1 MPLPLLKVRAFITL
15 MRPHQYSKNLFIFA
29 PAFFGFGQYDLGA
42 VALDLLVAF
51 CGFCLIASGI
61 YAINDCLDAKLD
73 ALHPSKA
80 SRPVAS
86 GAISPLL
93 AYIFGIALILLGG
106 GAYMIMSKDLEASA
120 LLSLYAPIII
130 YIVLNLAYCLYLKHI
145 AIVDVFCI
153 ASGFVL
159 RLWVGALVIA
169 IGLSHWIVITTF
181 LLAVFLAL
189 AKRRDDILLL
199 ESGTKVRKNID
210 GYNRAFLDIAMGISA
225 SLVMVAYIFYSI
237 DESVNERL
245 HTHNLYL
252 TAVFVLLGIFRYMQI
267 TFVLQKSSSPSKIL
281 LHDRFLQL
289 VILAWLA
296 SFIIIGF
303 WR

>member
-1 MPLPLLKVRAFITL
+1 MPLLTQINAFITL

-29 PAFFGFGQYDLGA
+29 PAFFGFGQYELGA
-42 VALDLLVAF
+42 VALDLCIAF
-51 CGFCLIASGI
+51 CGFCLVASGI

-80 SRPVAS
+80 ARPIAS
-86 GAISPLL
+86 GLISPALGY
-93 AYIFGIALILLGG
+93 AFGIALLLIGG
-106 GAYMIMSKDLEASA
+106 GAYMIVGRDLEASS
-120 LLSLYAPIII
+120 LLHLYAPLLIYIII
-130 YIVLNLAYCLYLKHI
+130 NLAYCLYLKHI

-159 RLWVGALVIA
+159 RLWVGACVIA

-210 GYNRAFLDIAMGISA
+210 GYNRVFLDIAMGISA

-252 TAVFVLLGIFRYMQI
+252 TSVFVLLGIFRYMQI
-267 TFVLQKSSSPSKIL
+267 TFVLHKSSSPSKIL
-281 LHDRFLQL
+281 LTDRFLQL